1 MPQRLISVSKELTK
15 LNENVFRGDI
25 KKVFKE
31 ILNKKTNIK
40 GEFVIVLGQ
49 NIIKNY
55 NPTDLSD
62 FSKEINMLLSKF
74 SLTDVVEIVHKLSG
88 KNKNK
93 LYKWILELKK

>member
-1 MPQRLISVSKELTK
+1 MPNRQISISKELTK
-15 LNENVFRGDI
+15 LNEKIFRGDV
-25 KKVFKE
+25 KKVLNE
-31 ILNKKTNIK
+31 ILNKEANIK
-40 GEFVIVLGQ
+40 GEFVIVLGK
-49 NIIKNY
+49 NILKN
-55 NPTDLSD
+55 NNQGDLNE